1 MPARSAP
8 PSGSDAGCVIRA
20 FAPADWDAV
29 WPILRSEFR
38 SGESHPHDP
47 AIGNEAAYR
56 AWIEA
61 PQATFVAEEE
71 EGGAIVGTY
80 LIKPNQ
86 PGLGAHVCN
95 CGYIVAPEARGRGIG
110 RAMCAHSLAE
120 ARRLGYRAM
129 QYNLVVATNTGAK
142 ALWDRMG
149 FSTVGR
155 LPGAFRDPRHGFV
168 DAFVMFR
175 DLTE

>member
-1 MPARSAP
+1 MP
-8 PSGSDAGCVIRA
+8 VIRH
-20 FAPADWDAV
+20 FHDEDWPAL
-29 WPILRSEFR
+29 WPILEAEFR
-38 SGESHPHDP
+38 SGESHPHSPEID
-47 AIGNEAAYR
+47 EQAAYQ
-56 AWIEA
+56 AWIAA
-61 PQATFVAEEE
+61 PQTSYVAEAN
-71 EGGAIVGTY
+71 GRLLGSY

-95 CGYIVAPEARGRGIG
+95 CGYIVATDARGKGVG
-110 RAMCAHSLAE
+110 TAMCRHSLAE

>member
-8 PSGSDAGCVIRA
+8 PSGSDTGCTIRA
-20 FAPADWDAV
+20 FAPADWEAV
-29 WPILRSEFR
+29 WPVLRNEFR

-47 AIGNEAAYR
+47 AIGIDEAHR

-61 PQATFVAEEE
+61 PQATFVAEDR
-71 EGGAIVGTY
+71 GGVIVGTY

-155 LPGAFRDPRHGFV
+155 LPGAFRHPRHGFV